1 MGGKPSIQ
9 VRDDLIEHGYFFLD
23 PCNLVPGE
31 EVIVAKRI
39 SEEVMSALA
48 NSDGCQYSLSD
59 RKRQGVAA
67 LLKWP
72 D

>member
-1 MGGKPSIQ
+1 
-9 VRDDLIEHGYFFLD
+9 
-23 PCNLVPGE
+23 VPGE
-31 EVIVAKRI
+31 EVIVAERI